1 MAKTAENFAIAPGES
16 RATIASRA
24 IADGPDWQIAEIVCR
39 AGPSDSPYEERHRRM
54 SISAVVGGAFRYRA
68 EHGEALLYPGALL
81 LGNAGTC
88 FECGHE
94 HGTGDRCIAVHVDP
108 ELFDEVSASA
118 AGSHRFRFAAASL
131 PAMPELIP
139 TLASLEALT
148 EAARPLAAGSLV
160 IRLVE
165 RVGETLSGGKLAQT
179 KPARGD
185 ERCISTIL
193 RHIEANADQPLDLD
207 GLACRTNMSKYH
219 FLRTFR
225 RVTGVTPYQFVLN
238 LRMRRAAVRLA
249 TSPDAVATVA
259 YDAGFGDLSTFNNRF
274 RALFGEAPTKFRHT
288 QAA

>member
-1 MAKTAENFAIAPGES
+1 MAISPGES

-24 IADGPDWQIAEIVCR
+24 VAGGPDWQIAEIVCR
-39 AGPSDSPYEERHRRM
+39 AGPHDRPYEEKHSRM
-54 SISAVVGGAFRYRA
+54 SISAVVGGSFRYRA

-88 FECGHE
+88 FECGHD
-94 HGTGDRCIAVHVDP
+94 HGTGDRCIALHIEP
-108 ELFDEVSASA
+108 ALFDEVSASA
-118 AGSHRFRFAAASL
+118 AGSHRFRFTAAAL

-139 TLASLEALT
+139 TLVGIEALT
-148 EAARPLAAGSLV
+148 EMARPLAAESLV
-160 IRLVE
+160 IRTVE
-165 RVGETLSGGKLAQT
+165 RVGETLSGGKLTRT

-185 ERCISTIL
+185 KHRIGSVL
-193 RHIEANADQPLDLD
+193 RHIETNAGQPLDLD
-207 GLACRTNMSKYH
+207 QLAARANMSKYH

-249 TSPDAVATVA
+249 TSPDAVAAIA

-274 RALFGEAPTKFRHT
+274 RAVFGAAPTKFRH
-288 QAA
+288 AHG